1 MALRPVADAAG
12 YADGLEGAGVRH
24 VEPVGVDEVLG
35 VAHLA
40 AEPDRIAPDGRVE
53 GPSGLRD
60 VAREAQVPHAVGRLG
75 KLAQEAP
82 GRLEGLVDVPQ
93 GTGAAETRELEPR
106 GRVALGDRAR
116 LIDADEE
123 EGNAL

>member
-1 MALRPVADAAG
+1 
-12 YADGLEGAGVRH
+12 
-24 VEPVGVDEVLG
+24 
-35 VAHLA
+35 
-40 AEPDRIAPDGRVE
+40 
-53 GPSGLRD
+53 
-60 VAREAQVPHAVGRLG
+60 GRLG

-123 EGNAL
+123 EGNALHPRPLQGGQPVRYLFDRGAEAVGEAFEIVPGFLRCRQERAVGQERGTREIVG